1 MARLRPVV
9 VGTAAVLALVTA
21 SCGGGANAS
30 ARTVTINWYI
40 GKQSTPAFV
49 HDAAACS
56 KESGGR
62 YRISINDL
70 PADASQQREQLVRR
84 LAAKDNSIDVI
95 GMDVIWT
102 AEFAEAGW
110 VKEWTGDRLAGV
122 ADGRLPTALTTAQYK
137 GRTWAAPQNTNA
149 QILFYRKDLVPQPPL
164 TWDDMINQ
172 SKRLGPNAR
181 IEAQGARYEG
191 LVVWFASLVASA
203 GGQVIEGD
211 HAAVGPPTVK
221 ALQVMHDL
229 VASGTADPALS
240 NAEEDTTT
248 QSFIAGRAAFM
259 VNYSALFSSIK
270 AQAPDLVPKIGFAPW
285 PRVVPDLPSRPTLGG
300 FNLGVGAYTKHPAE
314 AFDAVTCLVNEE
326 SQVRNAAE
334 GGLPPTIATLYQN
347 PTVRDAL
354 SGFADI
360 LLETIRRAAV
370 RPVTPAYN
378 DVSLVIQRTL
388 HPESNINPD
397 RTAKE
402 LKTALDKALR
412 SGGLI

>member
-1 MARLRPVV
+1 PSAFAINRQGGSTRRTSTPGGLRMARLKGARLTLWGIV
-9 VGTAAVLALVTA
+9 AALGMVTA
-21 SCGGGANAS
+21 SCGGGADAGS
-30 ARTVTINWYI
+30 HTVTINWYI

-56 KESGGR
+56 KTSGGR

-84 LAAKDNSIDVI
+84 LAAKDKSIDVI

-110 VKEWTGDRLAGV
+110 VKEWTGDQLAGV
-122 ADGRLPTALTTAQYK
+122 ADGRLPAALATAQYK

-149 QILFYRKDLVPQPPL
+149 QILFYRKDLVPKPPV
-164 TWDDMINQ
+164 TWDDMINEA
-172 SKRLGPNAR
+172 KRLGPNGR

-203 GGQVIEGD
+203 GGQIIQDD
-211 HAAVGPPTVK
+211 HAVAGPATVK

-229 VASGTADPALS
+229 LASHTADPALS
-240 NAEEDTTT
+240 NATEDTTT

-285 PRVVPDLPSRPTLGG
+285 PRVAPDLPSRPTLGG
-300 FNLGVGAYTKHPAE
+300 FNLGVGAFT
-314 AFDAVTCLVNEE
+314 
-326 SQVRNAAE
+326 
-334 GGLPPTIATLYQN
+334 
-347 PTVRDAL
+347 
-354 SGFADI
+354 
-360 LLETIRRAAV
+360 
-370 RPVTPAYN
+370 
-378 DVSLVIQRTL
+378 
-388 HPESNINPD
+388 
-397 RTAKE
+397 
-402 LKTALDKALR
+402 
-412 SGGLI
+412 